1 MCVIVYTAGSW
12 LALPSVVASFSRS
25 RSEEMPRANCWRGH
39 STHSFC
45 TAVSSPPPL
54 SACSPTYAYTRRRRQ
69 VLTRAC
75 THTHTHT
82 HTQMAPVS
90 TQWRQTQKAARRPRT
105 ASFSDRQRPAACC
118 LIRAALGEQLPL
130 ARRRAAVAAQR
141 VAVGRLARAAA
152 LAARVVVC
160 VLFLDRKSGRVREA
174 RLQRGG
180 GQSISRTQILL
191 HTQQHTYI
199 YMHVCVCICVPL
211 TVVRQLGARLDVL
224 AGDDRRVVEQ
234 VRALIGCN

>member
-82 HTQMAPVS
+82 HTHTDGAGLNSMATNTKSRATAADCLVL
-90 TQWRQTQKAARRPRT
+90 RQAAARSLLSHSRRPR
-105 ASFSDRQRPAACC
+105 
-118 LIRAALGEQLPL
+118 
-130 ARRRAAVAAQR
+130 
-141 VAVGRLARAAA
+141 RAAA
-152 LAARVVVC
+152 PRTSARRSGSAARCRRTPGPCGRPRRSRSGLCVVFGQKVGSCEGSEATKGRRAVNFTHTDPAAYAATYIHIYACVC
-160 VLFLDRKSGRVREA
+160 VYMCTAHSCTSA
-174 RLQRGG
+174 R
-180 GQSISRTQILL
+180 
-191 HTQQHTYI
+191 
-199 YMHVCVCICVPL
+199 CPP
-211 TVVRQLGARLDVL
+211 
-224 AGDDRRVVEQ
+224 
-234 VRALIGCN
+234 